1 MKKLFTEYWQEFDVQ
16 YIKKMY
22 GAELPL
28 FYFVIYWSWSL
39 VFGHDICHGKNNT
52 GGGSDFSDGFQHHFL
67 CTASD
72 STVKADV
79 SVSAGQSGA
88 AKAGY
93 GQISFPGGASYD
105 GLHSRHGSGS
115 IYGAGRTVLVSA
127 YFME

>member
-16 YIKKMY
+16 YIKNMY

-28 FYFVIYWSWSL
+28 LYFVIYWSWSL
-39 VFGHDICHGKNNT
+39 VFGNAAGTDAT
-52 GGGSDFSDGFQHHFL
+52 SVTDP
-67 CTASD
+67 ASD

-115 IYGAGRTVLVSA
+115 IYGAGRTVLVSS
-127 YFME
+127 YFM

>member
-1 MKKLFTEYWQEFDVQ
+1 MKKLFTEYWQEFDLQ
-16 YIKKMY
+16 YIKNMY

-28 FYFVIYWSWSL
+28 LYFVIYWSWSL
-39 VFGHDICHGKNNT
+39 
-52 GGGSDFSDGFQHHFL
+52 
-67 CTASD
+67 ASD

-93 GQISFPGGASYD
+93 GQISFPGGTSYD

-115 IYGAGRTVLVSA
+115 IYGAGRTVLVSS

>member
-16 YIKKMY
+16 YIKNMY

-28 FYFVIYWSWSL
+28 LYFLYP
-39 VFGHDICHGKNNT
+39 
-52 GGGSDFSDGFQHHFL
+52 
-67 CTASD
+67 ASD

-88 AKAGY
+88 GKADY
-93 GQISFPGGASYD
+93 RKIPFQGGTAYD
-105 GLHSRHGSGS
+105 GVRGRHGSGGV
-115 IYGAGRTVLVSA
+115 YDAGRTVLVSS